1 MNKEIDKQQNLH
13 NRNSVL
19 RGQVRENILITQ
31 IEDHSFTATILKEE
45 KLDNL
50 GKGAK
55 NKRVIVRVIDFDFI
69 F

>member
-13 NRNSVL
+13 NINSLL
-19 RGQVRENILITQ
+19 RGSVRENILHNQ
-31 IEDHSFTATILKEE
+31 IEDHSLTATILTEE
-45 KLDNL
+45 KKGNL
-50 GKGAK
+50 GVGVK